1 MELNLTIF
9 KITEEKKNIK
19 IHKKK
24 LMKLRPSLKLQKKK
38 EKIKILKFIKKKI
51 NEIKKIF

>member
-1 MELNLTIF
+1 MKKNFDLNIFIIFVLDGQVYLTIF

-38 EKIKILKFIKKKI
+38 EK
-51 NEIKKIF
+51 N